1 MLWDG
6 RPSSG
11 DTSRGGA
18 DAASGRPR
26 DARDARRRRLRRARG
41 RDVEAVVNDVRQG
54 NVSAGEAAKTYGA
67 AFELVP
73 SPFTVVGAASTTT
86 SDQGDD
92 PA

>member
-1 MLWDG
+1 MQ
-6 RPSSG
+6 SG
-11 DTSRGGA
+11 SALLIDSGSGAACGGFGSPA
-18 DAASGRPR
+18 E
-26 DARDARRRRLRRARG
+26 

-73 SPFTVVGAASTTT
+73 PPFTVVGAASTIT